1 MNLPKR
7 RLSPRQWAWL
17 LAILIFISY
26 GSTARCEENSASA
39 SPLQDAPTKSA
50 VSLADVVYKAGALGQ
65 QLDMLKR
72 KLESVDSLDEMA
84 NRLKQAKTQ
93 SDQYQKRLDA
103 ISADDLQSYQLLA
116 SLKSEVRN
124 ESFTVERLVE
134 TLTKRIQL
142 VEGWR
147 KTWITKK
154 QNWQTWR
161 AALEADPALK
171 SIADALDSA
180 DGTINQALD
189 LIARK
194 LEPMLLVQQL
204 AGETEA
210 RVGGLISQIDS
221 IMVKQRGGSLR
232 SGTVTI
238 FSLDYL
244 RQLIELTH
252 EPEKMIGTMLL
263 PEPAFFASK
272 GWVIGLQVFFF
283 VVLFSQIRRYRP
295 LLIGQANRRFLG
307 KRPFSASLFISIFT
321 LSFFYGPQP
330 EAWRMLIQV
339 LACVATG
346 RMVTA
351 LVQDAWVKRAITIL
365 VIVVVVFQVLLFLSI
380 PLALMRLFLLVWTA
394 AGIFYFAWRAR
405 QAATTEKPPWQVWG
419 IRLIVLVFT
428 VIAVAD
434 IIGFSGFAVQ
444 LMDSSLRT
452 AVLLLMGVVM
462 IRVARL
468 ALELMAEL
476 FPMGRLPLLRI
487 NANII
492 LSRVIIAVNIIIGTF
507 VAALLLVAWKIYAFP
522 TEALQSF
529 FGFGFSIGGREI
541 TVGLVL
547 TAGLIL
553 YGTFAVS
560 WGVQSLLMENVLSRG
575 HMDTGAR
582 LSITRLVHYALIL
595 VGFLIA
601 LSAMGFELKNITI
614 IGGALGVGIGFG
626 MQAIVN
632 NFVSGLILLFERP
645 IKVGDVIQL
654 GDGQL
659 GRVTNLGLRATTVQ
673 TFDRAEIV
681 VPNGDL
687 ISSQVTNWTLEDRSM
702 RLIIPVGV
710 AYGSDVEAVMRVLMD
725 VARESEKVLK
735 DPAPVVLFLNF
746 GDSSL
751 DFQLRVWIADFA
763 ERRFIQSAL
772 IQEIDRRFRTYDI
785 EIPFPQRDLHLRSVD
800 DDAGKA
806 LRDDPQP
813 PVQSPMS
820 ATDPIPENN

>member
-1 MNLPKR
+1 MHLFKP
-7 RLSPRQWAWL
+7 RLSPRRWAWL
-17 LAILIFISY
+17 IAILILFSY
-26 GSTARCEENSASA
+26 VGPVHCEENSSAAS
-39 SPLQDAPTKSA
+39 SPRDTPSNGA
-50 VSLADVVYKAGALGQ
+50 VSLADVVYKAGELGQ

-84 NRLKQAKTQ
+84 DRLKQARTQ
-93 SDQYQKRLDA
+93 SDQFQNRLDA
-103 ISADDLQSYQLLA
+103 ISADDLQSYQLLI
-116 SLKSEVRN
+116 SLKSEVR
-124 ESFTVERLVE
+124 EVLAVERLVE
-134 TLTKRIQL
+134 TLTKRIQR

-147 KTWITKK
+147 KRWITEK
-154 QNWQTWR
+154 QRWQTWR
-161 AALEADPALK
+161 ASLDADPALK

-180 DGTINQALD
+180 DKNINQALD
-189 LIARK
+189 LIGRK
-194 LEPMLLVQQL
+194 LEPMLLVQQQ
-204 AGETEA
+204 AGETKA
-210 RVGGLISQIDS
+210 RVDGLISQIDS
-221 IMVKQRGGSLR
+221 IMDKQRGGTLR
-232 SGTVTI
+232 SGTSTI

-252 EPEKMIGTMLL
+252 EPEKMIGTMSL
-263 PEPAFFASK
+263 PESAFFASK
-272 GWVIGLQVFFF
+272 GWVIFLQVFVF
-283 VVLFSQIRRYRP
+283 VALFSLIRHYRP
-295 LLIGQANRRFLG
+295 LLLGQVNRRFLG

-330 EAWRMLIQV
+330 EAWRMLIAV
-339 LACVATG
+339 LACIATG

-351 LVQDAWVKRAITIL
+351 FVQDAWVKRAITIL
-365 VIVVVVFQVLLFLSI
+365 VIVVVAFQILLFLGI
-380 PLALMRLFLLVWTA
+380 PLVLMRLFLLIWTV
-394 AGIFYFAWRAR
+394 AGIIYFAWRAR
-405 QAATTEKPPWQVWG
+405 QATTTDKPPWQVWG
-419 IRLIVLVFT
+419 IRLIVLVFS

-452 AVLLLMGVVM
+452 VVLLLMGLVM
-462 IRVARL
+462 VRVARI
-468 ALELMAEL
+468 ALELTAEF
-476 FPMGRLPLLRI
+476 FPLGRLPFLRT
-487 NANII
+487 NANMI
-492 LSRVIIAVNIIIGTF
+492 LSRVIIAVNVVIGTF
-507 VAALLLVAWKIYAFP
+507 VAALLLVAWKIYALP
-522 TEALQSF
+522 TEAIQSF
-529 FGFGFSIGGREI
+529 FGFGISVGGREI

-560 WGVQSLLMENVLSRG
+560 WAVQSLLMENVLSRG

-601 LSAMGFELKNITI
+601 LSAMGFELKNVTI

-654 GDGQL
+654 GDGQQ

-710 AYGSDVEAVMRVLMD
+710 AYGSDVEAVMRVLLD
-725 VARESEKVLK
+725 VARQSDKVLK
-735 DPAPVVLFLNF
+735 EPPPVVLFLNF

-772 IQEIDRRFRTYDI
+772 IQEIDRRFRTNDI

-800 DDAGKA
+800 DNAGKG
-806 LRDDPQP
+806 LRGETQP
-813 PVQSPMS
+813 PVQ
-820 ATDPIPENN
+820 TPIPQGSET

>member
-1 MNLPKR
+1 MHLSKR
-7 RLSPRQWAWL
+7 RLIPRRWGWL
-17 LAILIFISY
+17 LAILILFSY
-26 GSTARCEENSASA
+26 VGPAHCEENSSPASSPRDTPA
-39 SPLQDAPTKSA
+39 SGA
-50 VSLADVVYKAGALGQ
+50 VSLADVVYKSGTLGQ

-72 KLESVDSLDEMA
+72 KLEEVDSLDQMA
-84 NRLKQAKTQ
+84 DRLKRAKTQ
-93 SDQYQKRLDA
+93 SDQFQKRLDA
-103 ISADDLQSYQLLA
+103 INADDLQSYQLLA
-116 SLKSEVRN
+116 SLKSEVRT
-124 ESFTVERLVE
+124 EAVAVERVVE
-134 TLTKRIQL
+134 TLTKRIQR
-142 VEGWR
+142 VEEWR
-147 KTWITKK
+147 KNWITKK
-154 QNWQTWR
+154 QRWQTWR
-161 AALEADPALK
+161 ASLDADPALK

-180 DGTINQALD
+180 DGNINQALD
-189 LIARK
+189 LIGRK
-194 LEPMLLVQQL
+194 LEPMLLVQQQ

-221 IMVKQRGGSLR
+221 IMVKQRGGTLR
-232 SGTVTI
+232 SGTSTI

-252 EPEKMIGTMLL
+252 EPEKMIGAMQL
-263 PEPAFFASK
+263 PEAAFFASK
-272 GWVIGLQVFFF
+272 GWVVGLQVFTF
-283 VVLFSQIRRYRP
+283 VALFSLIRRHRP
-295 LLIGQANRRFLG
+295 LLLGQANRRFLG

-321 LSFFYGPQP
+321 LSFFYTPQP
-330 EAWRMLIQV
+330 EAWRMLIAV
-339 LACVATG
+339 LACIATG

-365 VIVVVVFQVLLFLSI
+365 VVVVVVFQILLFLSI
-380 PLALMRLFLLVWTA
+380 PLALMRLFLLVWTV
-394 AGIFYFAWRAR
+394 AGIIYFGWRAR
-405 QAATTEKPPWQVWG
+405 QATTTDKPPWQVWG
-419 IRLIVLVFT
+419 IRLIVLAFA

-444 LMDSSLRT
+444 LMDNSLRT

-462 IRVARL
+462 IRVARM
-468 ALELMAEL
+468 ALEMAAEF
-476 FPMGRLPLLRI
+476 FPMGRLHFLRT
-487 NANII
+487 NANVI
-492 LSRVIIAVNIIIGTF
+492 LSRLIIAVNFVIVTF
-507 VAALLLVAWKIYAFP
+507 VAAHLLVAWRIYAFP
-522 TEALQSF
+522 TEAIQSV
-529 FGFGFSIGGREI
+529 FGFGIGVGGREI

-560 WGVQSLLMENVLSRG
+560 WAVQSLLMENVLSRG
-575 HMDTGAR
+575 QMDTGAR

-601 LSAMGFELKNITI
+601 LSAMGFELKNVTI

-654 GDGQL
+654 GDGQQ

-710 AYGSDVEAVMRVLMD
+710 AYGSDVEAVMRVLLD
-725 VARESEKVLK
+725 VARQSEKVLK
-735 DPAPVVLFLNF
+735 EPPPVVLFLNF

-763 ERRFIQSAL
+763 ERRFIQSTL
-772 IQEIDRRFRTYDI
+772 IQEIDRRFRTNDI

-800 DDAGKA
+800 DNAGKG
-806 LRDDPQP
+806 LRGETQP
-813 PVQSPMS
+813 LVQ
-820 ATDPIPENN
+820 TPIPQGSET